1 MVFISFKTILDKR
14 TMNQLHASGKN
25 IFKFRLKQDLKSQIN
40 KIQELKEIY
49 QEEKNSRTST
59 LKKLYRGN

>member
-1 MVFISFKTILDKR
+1 
-14 TMNQLHASGKN
+14 MNQLHASGKN